1 MDKDKRKLYTQK
13 TNVIENMTKTNQAK
27 FFNSRLR
34 HYFGSWR
41 EGHRRRKRGSQSMIT
56 GIYKLLTQKTFTH
69 IKNFSRATDTEEK
82 KEKTSNRLVRIW
94 SKFRLKQCLAQ
105 WRQQEF

>member
-1 MDKDKRKLYTQK
+1 MA
-13 TNVIENMTKTNQAK
+13 KTNQEK

-69 IKNFSRATDTEEK
+69 IKNFSRATDKQETK
-82 KEKTSNRLVRIW
+82 DKTANKLVRIW
-94 SKFRLKQCLAQ
+94 SKFRLKASLA
-105 WRQQEF
+105 